1 MQDRHAL
8 KPSYVTGRKLV
19 YVSPKVSLDKVQG
32 LLPQKRHSRSSPR
45 VHQSPLII
53 STAWLPGPCHSL
65 TVGPYV
71 HVQVKKVKNKLGM
84 TVNDVLMGVLGCA
97 IHRTLRTIDPKAVEG
112 SPTSVKVH
120 N

>member
-1 MQDRHAL
+1 
-8 KPSYVTGRKLV
+8 
-19 YVSPKVSLDKVQG
+19 
-32 LLPQKRHSRSSPR
+32 
-45 VHQSPLII
+45 
-53 STAWLPGPCHSL
+53 
-65 TVGPYV
+65 V
-71 HVQVKKVKNKLGM
+71 HVQIKKVKNKLGM